1 MTADLLVYALVA
13 AGLVFWL
20 RSILGT
26 RHGGERQRE
35 NPLARVP
42 LEPNPDN
49 MNPFADEQRETTA
62 EERVK
67 KLAAETGGKI
77 SIDGANAEAGLI
89 DIARADREFDVGFFM
104 DGAQEAFAIIVE
116 AFAAGDRETLKDLL
130 GAAVYDAF
138 EGAIAAREQRG
149 EKQETQ
155 IRAIRKAEA
164 IEAGVSS
171 GRRAN
176 ITVRFTADEVS
187 VTRNSIG
194 EIIDGHPE
202 KLTAMRDVWTF
213 SRDTKSRDPRWLVTE
228 TRGDFEDDNKILPN
242 TIN

>member
-26 RHGGERQRE
+26 RHGDERQRE
-35 NPLARVP
+35 NPLTRPP
-42 LEPNPDN
+42 LEANPDN
-49 MNPFADEQRETTA
+49 MNPFAEEEREMTG
-62 EERVK
+62 EDRVK
-67 KLAAETGGKI
+67 KLAADSGGKI
-77 SIDGANAEAGLI
+77 SIDGATVEAGLI

-130 GAAVYDAF
+130 GPAVYHAF
-138 EGAIAAREQRG
+138 EAAITAREQRG

-164 IEAGVSS
+164 IEAGVSARS
-171 GRRAN
+171 KAN

-187 VTRNSIG
+187 VTRNSAG

-213 SRDTKSRDPRWLVTE
+213 SRDTKSRDPRWLVIE

-242 TIN
+242 TIQ

>member
-26 RHGGERQRE
+26 RHGDERQRE
-35 NPLARVP
+35 NPLTRPP
-42 LEPNPDN
+42 LEANPDN
-49 MNPFADEQRETTA
+49 MNPFAEEEREMTA
-62 EERVK
+62 EDRVK
-67 KLAAETGGKI
+67 KLAADSSGKI
-77 SIDGANAEAGLI
+77 SIDGANVEAGLI

-116 AFAAGDRETLKDLL
+116 AFAAGERETLKDLL
-130 GAAVYDAF
+130 GPAVYHAF
-138 EGAIAAREQRG
+138 EAAITAREQRG

-164 IEAGVSS
+164 IGARMD
-171 GRRAN
+171 GRKAV

-187 VTRNSIG
+187 VTRDSTG
-194 EIIDGHPE
+194 QIIDGHPE
-202 KLTAMRDVWTF
+202 KLTAMRDVWAF
-213 SRDTKSRDPRWLVTE
+213 SRDTKSRDPRWLVIE